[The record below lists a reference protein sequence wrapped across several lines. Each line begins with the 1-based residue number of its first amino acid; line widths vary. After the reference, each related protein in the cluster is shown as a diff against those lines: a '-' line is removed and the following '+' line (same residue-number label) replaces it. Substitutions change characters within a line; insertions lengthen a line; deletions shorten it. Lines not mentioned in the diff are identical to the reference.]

1 METKN
6 EITYPRDVYF
16 NGNKIGTQERNGDI
30 TFNDYKIGMQI
41 TEYIQQRTYGVTDKD
56 SKGNQ
61 TQHVTIITLG
71 TQEDVKSEKKKLELN
86 KRNGQ
91 IF

>member
-1 METKN
+1 MENKET
-6 EITYPRDVYF
+6 IYPRDVFF
-16 NGNKIGTQERNGDI
+16 NGNKVGIQERNGDI
-30 TFNDYKIGMQI
+30 TFTDYKTGMQL

-61 TQHVTIITLG
+61 TAFVTIVSLG
-71 TQEDVKSEKKKLELN
+71 NLEDAKSEKRKLELN

-91 IF
+91 VF